1 MTTYGPRRFR
11 HAIRDVQ
18 LQLLN
23 FHLARDKVTEN
34 LPAAKAS

>member
-1 MTTYGPRRFR
+1 
-11 HAIRDVQ
+11 